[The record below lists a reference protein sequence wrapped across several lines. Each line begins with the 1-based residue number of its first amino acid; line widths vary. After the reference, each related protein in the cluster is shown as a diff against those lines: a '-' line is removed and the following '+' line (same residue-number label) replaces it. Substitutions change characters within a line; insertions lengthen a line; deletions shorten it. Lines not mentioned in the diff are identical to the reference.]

1 MKANSYEQQS
11 ITTSEH
17 SSYPSRRCW
26 AKNCMIPVED
36 MGDLCPTHRE
46 RAIRHQQAEFP
57 PYLKEVDLEEL
68 EKKRK
73 LEALGF

>member
-1 MKANSYEQQS
+1 
-11 ITTSEH
+11 
-17 SSYPSRRCW
+17 
-26 AKNCMIPVED
+26 MIPVED